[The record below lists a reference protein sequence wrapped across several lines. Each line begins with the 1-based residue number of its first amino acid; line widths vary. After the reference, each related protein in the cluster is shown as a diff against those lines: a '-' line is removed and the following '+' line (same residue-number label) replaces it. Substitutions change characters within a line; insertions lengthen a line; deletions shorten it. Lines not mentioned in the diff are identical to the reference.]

1 MIIEERTYD
10 LQPGRLAEY
19 VALIQDEGIAIQRPV
34 LGRLVG
40 YFHTDL
46 GPLNQIVHIWAYESF
61 ADRAE
66 RRARLAADPRWIEY
80 AKKVRAFSIRQQSRI
95 MLPMSF
101 SPLPGC

>member
-19 VALIQDEGIAIQRPV
+19 IALIQNEGIAIQRPI

-40 YFHTDL
+40 YFHSDL

-66 RRARLAADPRWIEY
+66 RRAKLAADPQWIEY
-80 AKKVRAFSIRQQSRI
+80 AKKVRGFSIRQRSKI
-95 MLPMSF
+95 LLPMSF
-101 SPLPGC
+101 SPVPER